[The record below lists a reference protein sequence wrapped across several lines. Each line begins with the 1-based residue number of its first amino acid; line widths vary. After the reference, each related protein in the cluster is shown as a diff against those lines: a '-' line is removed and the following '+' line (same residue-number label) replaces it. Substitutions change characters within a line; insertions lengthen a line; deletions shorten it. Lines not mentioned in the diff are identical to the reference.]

1 LTWFLQRT
9 KVDFILLLLH
19 YVTCVGFAQSLC
31 PFYGISSVIL
41 SILLK
46 WIYCTFK
53 KNHSMQNFGIYIIG
67 DEILSGKR
75 KDAHLSKII
84 ELLSARGLQLA
95 WANYLGDIP
104 EQITSSLKASMA
116 RGDVVFSFGGIGA
129 TPDDFTRQCAAD
141 AAGVAIE
148 RHVGA
153 VAEIEAQYGESAYPK
168 RVLMAD
174 FPKGC
179 DLIPNP
185 INRVAGFSIHQHYF
199 VPGFPEMAH
208 PMVEWVLETYYSH
221 LFHKQ
226 NYVEDSI
233 LVSEAGESDLIDLM
247 NHMLSQYPML
257 KLFSLP
263 KSNQRR
269 TTELGMKG
277 ESEQVKLAM
286 DALKSGVTALGYPWA
301 NI

>member
-1 LTWFLQRT
+1 
-9 KVDFILLLLH
+9 
-19 YVTCVGFAQSLC
+19 
-31 PFYGISSVIL
+31 
-41 SILLK
+41 
-46 WIYCTFK
+46 
-53 KNHSMQNFGIYIIG
+53 MQNFGIYIIG

-75 KDAHLSKII
+75 KDAHLSKVI

-116 RGDVVFSFGGIGA
+116 LSQKNGDIVFSFGGIGA

-141 AAGVAIE
+141 AAGVTIE
-148 RHVGA
+148 RHAGA

-174 FPKGC
+174 FPKGS

-221 LFHKQ
+221 LFHTQ

-233 LVSEAGESDLIDLM
+233 LVTEAGESDLIDLM
-247 NHMLSQYPML
+247 NYMLSQYPML